1 MNGIQNNNEN
11 DNKIGISM
19 SDGRDVFAP
28 KPGSEVYLDSLTN
41 SGDDIKDLKKIKARE
56 MTPADKK
63 VISIL
68 AVLNVIVVAVIGI
81 YLAANGGGDEY
92 ESIKENMN
100 FDADKD
106 YFNVSQVFG
115 DELSMY
121 LNGVEFPENIQ
132 NYFKPL
138 YSANTDTVGWIKI
151 PETSIDFPV
160 LKAEDNAFY
169 ERKNFYGGYDRRGSI
184 FMDYRNTVG
193 KGRDGLS
200 KNTIVYGHHL
210 TQDECVFADVEKYLD
225 PDYYAQHPVITMNT
239 LYDDYKWKVFACYI
253 TNANEKDDNGFVFYY
268 WYPFFSDDNT
278 LNFANETLSRSWFI
292 NPSIDFKP
300 TDKFLTLSTC
310 TYIMNVNGKFV
321 DARCVLVARLV
332 RAGESEEVDVSQV
345 YENTNKR
352 LPQIWFDTFGGT
364 NNYAD
369 GPFWSAYA

>member
-1 MNGIQNNNEN
+1 MDGIHNNNEQ
-11 DNKIGISM
+11 DNKLGISM

-41 SGDDIKDLKKIKARE
+41 SGEDVKDLNKIKAKS
-56 MTPADKK
+56 MTAADKK

-68 AVLNVIVVAVIGI
+68 AALNAIVVVVIGI
-81 YLAANGGGDEY
+81 YLGLNGGGDEY

-100 FDADKD
+100 FDAEKD
-106 YFNVSQVFG
+106 YFNVSRVFDG
-115 DELSMY
+115 ELSMY
-121 LNGVEFPENIQ
+121 LNGVEFPDSIQ

-193 KGRDGLS
+193 MGRDALS

-225 PDYYAQHPVITMNT
+225 PDYYALHPVITMNT
-239 LYDDYKWKVFACYI
+239 LYDDYEWKVFACYI
-253 TNANEKDDNGFVFYY
+253 TNADEKDDNGYVFYY
-268 WYPFFSDDNT
+268 WYPFFSDGNT
-278 LNFANETLSRSWFI
+278 MNFVNETLSRSWFI

-310 TYIMNVNGKFV
+310 TYIMNEGGRYV

-332 RAGESEEVDVSQV
+332 RAGESDEVDVSQV

-352 LPQIWFDTFGGT
+352 LPRIWFDVFGGT
-364 NNYAD
+364 NNYAG
-369 GPFWSAYA
+369 GPFWDAFA